1 MRVAVIGGG
10 GALGKLIAKIFAEEF
25 EVVIS
30 DIDEEKGKK
39 IAKELN
45 VEFSPNNI
53 EATRESDIV
62 IISVPIE
69 NTCETIKEVAPHV
82 KPGALLTDV
91 TSVKIEP
98 CRAMLRFANREA
110 EIIGMHPMF
119 GPRISSLEGQL
130 ILLCPIRTEKWLNFL
145 IKFFENRKAK
155 VHITTPEE
163 HDRIMSVVQGLTHF
177 AYLSVAS
184 TIRELGID
192 VKESRKFSSPI
203 YELMLDMICRITG
216 QNPKLYANIQIHN
229 PFVAKV
235 HDIFIKNSKK
245 LANCIKNKNEGKFVD
260 TMIKNAKH
268 LGHFNVAMGRSDK
281 AIMAL
286 TRELRKLK
294 NAIGKE
300 VALKHIYTNKIHVGR
315 VIEVT
320 PDEVILEKKNR
331 KIKLKIYNV
340 EVLSKDFLR
349 KWKEKNLPKIKRD
362 FSVLLPINAEEKVIK
377 ELISSEEIVSCE
389 IIDIYKGKTIPNGYK
404 SVTFRVYFFGDV
416 DIKKSE
422 EKVLNLFKSLG
433 YEIR

>member
-82 KPGALLTDV
+82 KPRALLTDV

-145 IKFFENRKAK
+145 IKFFEIFA
-155 VHITTPEE
+155 ITE
-163 HDRIMSVVQGLTHF
+163 D
-177 AYLSVAS
+177 
-184 TIRELGID
+184 
-192 VKESRKFSSPI
+192 
-203 YELMLDMICRITG
+203 
-216 QNPKLYANIQIHN
+216 
-229 PFVAKV
+229 
-235 HDIFIKNSKK
+235 FI
-245 LANCIKNKNEGKFVD
+245 
-260 TMIKNAKH
+260 
-268 LGHFNVAMGRSDK
+268 
-281 AIMAL
+281 
-286 TRELRKLK
+286 
-294 NAIGKE
+294 
-300 VALKHIYTNKIHVGR
+300 
-315 VIEVT
+315 
-320 PDEVILEKKNR
+320 
-331 KIKLKIYNV
+331 
-340 EVLSKDFLR
+340 
-349 KWKEKNLPKIKRD
+349 
-362 FSVLLPINAEEKVIK
+362 
-377 ELISSEEIVSCE
+377 
-389 IIDIYKGKTIPNGYK
+389 
-404 SVTFRVYFFGDV
+404 YFF
-416 DIKKSE
+416 
-422 EKVLNLFKSLG
+422 
-433 YEIR
+433 